1 MTILHAIILSMIE
14 GVTEFLPVS
23 STGHLILASDILRI
37 PQTEFLKS
45 FEVIIQSG
53 AILAIVLIY
62 IKILLTKRAILTR
75 LLAAF
80 VPTGI
85 IGLVLYKFIKDY
97 LLGNTVVVLWSL
109 FIGGVILIVWEKYY
123 QIMLRNICHSE
134 RSVSVAEESHAT
146 KPLSGMRSLR
156 SSADSVGMTVSELS
170 YKKAFIIGFFQSLS
184 IIPGVS
190 RAGATI
196 VGAMTVGLNRKSAV
210 EFSFLLAVPTM
221 MAATGLDLVRSN
233 FHFSNAEWGILA
245 VGFAGAFVIALIA
258 VKFFLRFVENH
269 TFVPFGIYR
278 IVLALLFWVL
288 VIK

>member
-85 IGLVLYKFIKDY
+85 IGLVLYRFIKDY

-123 QIMLRNICHSE
+123 MFGHKFLRDCFVVPPRNDNKLQRIE
-134 RSVSVAEESHAT
+134 
-146 KPLSGMRSLR
+146 
-156 SSADSVGMTVSELS
+156 DLS
-170 YKKAFIIGFFQSLS
+170 YKKAFIIGLFQSLS

-245 VGFAGAFVIALIA
+245 VGFVGAFVTALIA

-269 TFVPFGIYR
+269 TLVPFGIYR

-288 VIK
+288 VIKK

>member
-123 QIMLRNICHSE
+123 QR
-134 RSVSVAEESHAT
+134 
-146 KPLSGMRSLR
+146 KKF
-156 SSADSVGMTVSELS
+156 TVHGSQFTVKKIEELS
-170 YKKAFIIGFFQSLS
+170 YKKAFIIGLFQSFS
-184 IIPGVS
+184 VIPGVS

-233 FHFSNAEWGILA
+233 FHFSNAEWGMLA
-245 VGFAGAFVIALIA
+245 VGFVGAFITALLT
-258 VKFFLRFVENH
+258 VKYFLRFVEKH